1 MEKIFTI
8 GYEGKTPDE
17 FLKVLKEAEISIV
30 VDVRENPASRKKG
43 FSKKTLSAT
52 LNDNGIQYRHIAE
65 LGTPKDIRV
74 EYQNSGNI
82 ERLLEQYRTY
92 LTENPLNINILL
104 DAIGNNTACI
114 MCFEK
119 LASQCHRL
127 VITEYLYLN
136 HEVAINHL

>member
-1 MEKIFTI
+1 MYYIIISTNIDSMVIEQFLKTYGNIYNKVVIMEKIFTI

-104 DAIGNNTACI
+104 DAIGNNTA
-114 MCFEK
+114 
-119 LASQCHRL
+119 
-127 VITEYLYLN
+127 V
-136 HEVAINHL
+136 

>member
-136 HEVAINHL
+136 HGVAINHL

>member
-104 DAIGNNTACI
+104 DAIGNNTA
-114 MCFEK
+114 
-119 LASQCHRL
+119 
-127 VITEYLYLN
+127 V
-136 HEVAINHL
+136 